1 MTPLSALIE
10 DLAAAIHLPA
20 PALRKALEHPEAI
33 AEATL
38 PLLNAAAEG
47 EEIDQGQANLVF
59 WGLHLMASARDTRAL
74 APLLGFLR
82 QDGEFIDAVLG
93 DAVTATLS
101 RVLASLYDGQAEPL
115 FRLIL
120 DSSLDDGIREAILA
134 ACTFLCLDG
143 RIDRDALHRV
153 LVRFDDAKASVE
165 GDIGWTAWEEAIA
178 TLGFR
183 DLAPRVEAARK
194 DGRIDPEHS
203 DPTGSRRPC
212 ARPSATRTTGSAFR
226 RTSTAIWTI
235 PSPPSNGPARAMASP
250 SATRS
255 RMSAGTTP
263 APAAPARSSRNAAS
277 ARSRP
282 RRPGCRPP
290 HDGAAVPRSEP
301 ARGDLRVG
309 ADRRPVLRR
318 AGGAD
323 RGDAPD
329 RRGGAALGR

>member
-47 EEIDQGQANLVF
+47 EDLDQGQANLVF

-165 GDIGWTAWEEAIA
+165 GDSGWTAWEEAIA

-183 DLAPRVEAARK
+183 DLAPRVEAARR

-203 DPTGSRRPC
+203 DPDWFKETLREAERHPHDRERLPPELYGYLDDPVAALEWTREGYGEPQRNPFKDVGRNDPCPCGSGQKFKKCCLGKVETEAPWM
-212 ARPSATRTTGSAFR
+212 P
-226 RTSTAIWTI
+226 
-235 PSPPSNGPARAMASP
+235 
-250 SATRS
+250 
-255 RMSAGTTP
+255 P
-263 APAAPARSSRNAAS
+263 AP
-277 ARSRP
+277 
-282 RRPGCRPP
+282 
-290 HDGAAVPRSEP
+290 
-301 ARGDLRVG
+301 
-309 ADRRPVLRR
+309 
-318 AGGAD
+318 
-323 RGDAPD
+323 
-329 RRGGAALGR
+329 

>member
-47 EEIDQGQANLVF
+47 EDLDQGQANLVF

-165 GDIGWTAWEEAIA
+165 GDSGWTAWEEAIA

-183 DLAPRVEAARK
+183 DLAPRVETARR

-203 DPTGSRRPC
+203 DPDWFKETLREAERHPHDRERLPPELYGYLDDPVAALEWTREGYGEPQRNPFKDVGRNDPCPCGSGQKFKKCCLGKVETEAPWM
-212 ARPSATRTTGSAFR
+212 P
-226 RTSTAIWTI
+226 
-235 PSPPSNGPARAMASP
+235 
-250 SATRS
+250 
-255 RMSAGTTP
+255 P
-263 APAAPARSSRNAAS
+263 AP
-277 ARSRP
+277 
-282 RRPGCRPP
+282 
-290 HDGAAVPRSEP
+290 
-301 ARGDLRVG
+301 
-309 ADRRPVLRR
+309 
-318 AGGAD
+318 
-323 RGDAPD
+323 
-329 RRGGAALGR
+329 